1 MTSDVVAESYVASA
15 SRSEGRRSRSL
26 CVAPSS
32 SPKWLRGVA
41 LQSRSLHSCDQQ
53 SSLRQQ
59 HELGSSSSSYTPPP
73 KIQQATAR
81 MSPSPRPLSSFRQ
94 IARRLAFQW
103 YPQIGKLPSSSHQ
116 CHATARCEIPRRLLQ
131 LPLATSTRLPSL
143 RTIHGTYI
151 HGHVHTYT
159 CVYIYIYIY
168 IDLCMLHAI
177 HFYTTDYVLC
187 HSGGAVPQ
195 RRRRSHLSWRTTGTV
210 RLRPLRARS
219 PPQTAGYA
227 NRRPQA

>member
-1 MTSDVVAESYVASA
+1 MGRQSRSFSCRDASA
-15 SRSEGRRSRSL
+15 TPYPLALKR
-26 CVAPSS
+26 
-32 SPKWLRGVA
+32 LRGVA

-159 CVYIYIYIY
+159 CVYKYTYILISVC
-168 IDLCMLHAI
+168 CML
-177 HFYTTDYVLC
+177 YTSILQTTYYVTAEAQFL
-187 HSGGAVPQ
+187 SGGADPT
-195 RRRRSHLSWRTTGTV
+195 S
-210 RLRPLRARS
+210 
-219 PPQTAGYA
+219 AGGLQELA
-227 NRRPQA
+227 ASGL